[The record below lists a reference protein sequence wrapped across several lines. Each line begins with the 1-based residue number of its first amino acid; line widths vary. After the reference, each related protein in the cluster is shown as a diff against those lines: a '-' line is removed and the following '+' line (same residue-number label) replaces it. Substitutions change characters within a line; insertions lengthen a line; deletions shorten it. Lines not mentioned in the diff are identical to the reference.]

1 MSRRHRL
8 ALRTEAVI
16 EHMHA
21 RGISAESIAGETR
34 VRLDRVVAHIATLTS
49 KGGAD
54 AWDKT
59 HGVGGRSWAEP
70 GQAEPASV
78 YEGLEE

>member
-34 VRLDRVVAHIATLTS
+34 VRLDRVQAFIATLAR
-49 KGGAD
+49 GAD

-59 HGVGGRSWAEP
+59 HGVGGKSWAEP

>member
-49 KGGAD
+49 VRAERMYARAAAVEAD
-54 AWDKT
+54 SR
-59 HGVGGRSWAEP
+59 RSAPEAE
-70 GQAEPASV
+70 ES
-78 YEGLEE
+78 EHE